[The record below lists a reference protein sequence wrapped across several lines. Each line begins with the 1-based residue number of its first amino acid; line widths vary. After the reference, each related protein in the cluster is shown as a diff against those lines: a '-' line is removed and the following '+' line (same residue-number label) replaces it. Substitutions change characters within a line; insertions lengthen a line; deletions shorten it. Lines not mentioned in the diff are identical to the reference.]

1 MPETKVVNILIFGDM
16 RSKQQTGLSEME
28 GLNKI
33 ANRDIDNL
41 PPSIPER
48 SSAISEIRKAGTRV
62 ALRQEKK
69 KSFW

>member
-1 MPETKVVNILIFGDM
+1 
-16 RSKQQTGLSEME
+16 
-28 GLNKI
+28 
-33 ANRDIDNL
+33 L

-48 SSAISEIRKAGTRV
+48 SSAISGIRKEGTRV

>member
-1 MPETKVVNILIFGDM
+1 MP
-16 RSKQQTGLSEME
+16 GLSEME
-28 GLNKI
+28 GLIKI
-33 ANRDIDNL
+33 AINRDIDNL

-48 SSAISEIRKAGTRV
+48 SSAISGIRKEGTRV